1 MSVADPPPEVIQPE
15 FARVLLVEDDVFDRE
30 YLSHVL
36 RSKFH
41 VLEADDSHSAL
52 SIIEQEEFD
61 VLIVDNGLPGMSGER
76 LLTECRDRQPVASRI
91 LLSGVLDLE
100 TVIRS
105 VNDGHV
111 FACLQKPVDPNTLL
125 TTVHN
130 AARAC
135 RLVRERSVLIEE
147 LAEANA
153 QIYDEQQRLVELNNE
168 LRTLITIAT
177 HDLREPLRSTRF
189 FLDKSIEVVEKQEN
203 PELVQPL
210 ERVRKAHDRMDAL
223 LIGLREWLQL
233 RTSDFP
239 MKPVHI
245 GTVIEE
251 VLDSLSR
258 LLMERHVDLKVPP
271 DWPTVR
277 ANAALI
283 RSVLE
288 NLITN
293 AVKFSPDR
301 NPEVT
306 LGWETVNDDWIRI
319 EVSDNGIGIE
329 PAYHEQIFGMFK
341 RLESRQKFEGTGAGL
356 AICQKIIQRHG
367 GTISVRSTRG
377 QGATFNITL
386 RVADA
391 TDGHLKDES

>member
-1 MSVADPPPEVIQPE
+1 VTAADPHPDAFHPEY
-15 FARVLLVEDDVFDRE
+15 ARVLVVEDDVFDRE

-36 RSKFH
+36 RGKFH
-41 VLEADDSHSAL
+41 VMEAADSQSAMEV
-52 SIIEQEEFD
+52 IDAEEFD
-61 VLIVDNGLPGMSGER
+61 VMIVDNGLPGMSGER
-76 LLTECRDRQPVASRI
+76 LLTEARDRQPVASRI

-153 QIYDEQQRLVELNNE
+153 QIYDEQQSLVELNNE

-189 FLDKSIEVVEKQEN
+189 FLDKCIETVGDQADL
-203 PELVQPL
+203 ELVNPL
-210 ERVRKAHDRMDAL
+210 TRVRKAHDRMDAL
-223 LIGLREWLQL
+223 LLGLREWLQL

-239 MKPVHI
+239 MESIPI
-245 GTVIEE
+245 ATVVEE
-251 VLDSLSR
+251 AIDSLSR
-258 LLMERHVDLKVPP
+258 LLMERHVELSVPP
-271 DWPTVR
+271 NWPTAK
-277 ANAALI
+277 ANAPLI
-283 RSVLE
+283 RSVFE
-288 NLITN
+288 NLISN
-293 AVKFSPDR
+293 AVKFSPEG
-301 NPEVT
+301 NPKVT
-306 LGWETVNDDWIRI
+306 LTWKEMGADWIQFS
-319 EVSDNGIGIE
+319 VSDNGIGID
-329 PAYHEQIFGMFK
+329 PAYHDQIFGMFK
-341 RLESRQKFEGTGAGL
+341 RLESRQKYDGTGAGL

-367 GTISVRSTRG
+367 GTIQVQSNRG
-377 QGATFNITL
+377 EGATFQFTL
-386 RVADA
+386 RCGDP
-391 TDGHLKDES
+391 DLEKDSQ